1 MKSVGNVEH
10 AMKIKNLGVWT
21 GTDAL
26 SAADAATFA
35 KRVEA
40 WGYGALWIP
49 EAVGREV
56 FSASAWLLANT
67 GSLIVASGIANIYAR
82 DSFSAAAAQKGLNE
96 QSGGRFLLGLGV
108 SHIPLV
114 EGVRQ
119 HQYGK
124 PVATM
129 RSYLQAMT
137 KSPYQSVLPGAPPK
151 TVLAALGPKM
161 LELSAELADGAH
173 PYNVTPEHTR
183 QARAL
188 LGANKLL
195 CVEQGAIL
203 ETNPAQA
210 RATARRFL
218 SMYMGLPNYVNNWRR
233 MGFDDDDFAG
243 GGSDRLVDAV
253 IVWGGEKSI
262 RARIDEHWQAGADH
276 VCVQA
281 IGPTALPDERL
292 LGLLAPTATQHPA

>member
-1 MKSVGNVEH
+1 MKLE
-10 AMKIKNLGVWT
+10 NLGVWA

-26 SAADAATFA
+26 SAADAATFS

-114 EGVRQ
+114 EGLRQ

-129 RSYLQAMT
+129 RSYLQAMG
-137 KSPYQSVLPGAPPK
+137 KSRYQSVPPAAPPK

-161 LELSAELADGAH
+161 LELSSELADGAH

-188 LGANKLL
+188 LGASKLL

-218 SMYMGLPNYVNNWRR
+218 SIYMGLPNYVNNWRR
-233 MGFDDDDFAG
+233 MGFGDDDFAG

-253 IVWGGEKSI
+253 IVWGDEKAI

-281 IGPTALPDERL
+281 IGQTALPDEHL
-292 LGLLAPTATQHPA
+292 LGLLAPTATQSLG

>member
-1 MKSVGNVEH
+1 MKL
-10 AMKIKNLGVWT
+10 KNLGVWA
-21 GTDAL
+21 GTDGL
-26 SAADAATFA
+26 SAADNAAFA
-35 KRVEA
+35 RRLEA
-40 WGYGALWIP
+40 WGYGALWVS

-56 FSASAWLLANT
+56 FSSCAWLLANT
-67 GSLIVASGIANIYAR
+67 SSLIIASGIANIYAR

-114 EGVRQ
+114 EGVRKL
-119 HQYGK
+119 QYGK

-129 RSYLQAMT
+129 RAYLRAMAEA
-137 KSPYQSVLPGAPPK
+137 PYQSVPPAAAPK

-161 LELSAELADGAH
+161 LQLAGESADGAH

-188 LGANKLL
+188 LGQGKLL

-203 ETNPAQA
+203 ETNPAAA

-218 SMYMGLPNYVNNWRR
+218 ALYLGLPNYVDNWRR
-233 MGFDDDDFAG
+233 LGFTDADFAG

-253 IVWGGEKSI
+253 IVWGDEKAI
-262 RARIDEHWQAGADH
+262 RKRIDEHWQAGADH
-276 VCVQA
+276 VCIQA
-281 IGPTALPDERL
+281 IGQTTPDERL
-292 LGLLAPTATQHPA
+292 LGLLAPQP